1 MKNEF
6 EIGRYE
12 ALFDKIEIKYCFKVL
27 FCYKRIHE
35 ILTDYNLLN
44 ELVSKETILKYSESV
59 KFISKDLLNFGS
71 IIYGSEMYPKKLMDL
86 VNKLHLIY
94 YMGNA
99 ELMNKPSIAIIGSRA
114 ASIDGL
120 KRASKLTKMLVK
132 NGFVIISGLAE
143 GIDTAVHQACLKENG
158 QTIAVIGTPLNYC
171 YPNNNKDLMQEIA
184 KNHLVISQIPFI
196 RYEKMDLKI
205 KSKFFPERNKTMSA
219 ISDATVIVEA
229 SDRSGTL
236 TQARAALDQGRP
248 LFILQNNFEN
258 TYLEWPKEFEQK
270 GAIRVK
276 NIDDILIN
284 ISYKN
289 QIP

>member
-1 MKNEF
+1 
-6 EIGRYE
+6 
-12 ALFDKIEIKYCFKVL
+12 
-27 FCYKRIHE
+27 
-35 ILTDYNLLN
+35 
-44 ELVSKETILKYSESV
+44 
-59 KFISKDLLNFGS
+59 
-71 IIYGSEMYPKKLMDL
+71 
-86 VNKLHLIY
+86 
-94 YMGNA
+94 MGNA